1 MDVSDEELMARYQA
15 GDKPAVETIYLR
27 YKYRILNFCWR
38 MLGNRAQAEDA
49 ASEIFMSLFTSAY
62 KMQSDAKFSTWLYTI
77 ARNHCVNVLRRRS
90 RETACE
96 IDRRSD
102 ENSDATLGT
111 RDALLLKESES
122 HLRAALEQLSEEQKQ
137 AIVLQHYEGLSY
149 SEIAAVL
156 GCSLDKVKVLIF
168 RAKENLSVQLAF
180 LLKEGQS

>member
-38 MLGNRAQAEDA
+38 MLGNRAQAEDV

-62 KMQSDAKFSTWLYTI
+62 KIQSDAKFSTWFYTI
-77 ARNHCVNVLRRRS
+77 ARNHCVDALRLRS
-90 RETACE
+90 RQRACE
-96 IDRRSD
+96 ADQRFVENCDAPLGAGD
-102 ENSDATLGT
+102 E
-111 RDALLLKESES
+111 LLFKEAQS
-122 HLRAALEQLSEEQKQ
+122 HLRAALENLSDEQKQ